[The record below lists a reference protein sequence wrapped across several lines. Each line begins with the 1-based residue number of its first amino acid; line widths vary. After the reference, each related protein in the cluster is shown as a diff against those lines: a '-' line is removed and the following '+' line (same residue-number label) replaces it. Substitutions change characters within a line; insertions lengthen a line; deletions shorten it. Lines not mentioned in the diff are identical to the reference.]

1 MKTGDKVSLVVCPD
15 ELRGGVYRIAGIL
28 TNDFLIIETPYGARH
43 EHVSNCI
50 LVSVKTN
57 LKNIRGFGYV

>member
-1 MKTGDKVSLVVCPD
+1 MKTGDKVRLVVCP
-15 ELRGGVYRIAGIL
+15 ENLRGGVYRIAGIL
-28 TNDFLIIETPYGARH
+28 SSDFLIIETPYGPRH
-43 EHVSNCI
+43 ERASNCI